1 MKQMFALFLAV
12 CLLLSV
18 PACAQEEED
27 TVLEFSAQEAGTQE
41 TPWAYPIAR
50 EILEDP
56 DGVILLVNKENLLDK
71 TYPPE
76 ETLVDISL
84 RKTSSSNMQGRD
96 IAVEALGRL
105 FEGAEAAGY
114 TLYVDSA
121 YRSYRT
127 QEVMHYNRVESMGY
141 DDGYVQSAGASEHQ
155 TGMAFDV
162 VNKEWADRKL
172 NSEFANTQEAQWMAS
187 NCAQYGFII
196 RYPADKEEITGIA
209 YEPWHLR
216 YVGEEVA
223 GYIMEN
229 SLTLEEFTEEYLR
242 AIDMYEAGQVWGEP
256 IELPQIE
263 TYEEETDSFVF

>member
-1 MKQMFALFLAV
+1 M
-12 CLLLSV
+12 
-18 PACAQEEED
+18 
-27 TVLEFSAQEAGTQE
+27 
-41 TPWAYPIAR
+41 
-50 EILEDP
+50 
-56 DGVILLVNKENLLDK
+56 ILLVNKENLLDK

-172 NSEFANTQEAQWMAS
+172 NSEFANTQEAQ
-187 NCAQYGFII
+187 
-196 RYPADKEEITGIA
+196 
-209 YEPWHLR
+209 
-216 YVGEEVA
+216 
-223 GYIMEN
+223 
-229 SLTLEEFTEEYLR
+229 
-242 AIDMYEAGQVWGEP
+242 
-256 IELPQIE
+256 
-263 TYEEETDSFVF
+263 

>member
-1 MKQMFALFLAV
+1 M
-12 CLLLSV
+12 
-18 PACAQEEED
+18 
-27 TVLEFSAQEAGTQE
+27 
-41 TPWAYPIAR
+41 
-50 EILEDP
+50 
-56 DGVILLVNKENLLDK
+56 
-71 TYPPE
+71 
-76 ETLVDISL
+76 
-84 RKTSSSNMQGRD
+84 
-96 IAVEALGRL
+96 
-105 FEGAEAAGY
+105 AA
-114 TLYVDSA
+114 
-121 YRSYRT
+121 
-127 QEVMHYNRVESMGY
+127 
-141 DDGYVQSAGASEHQ
+141 
-155 TGMAFDV
+155 
-162 VNKEWADRKL
+162 
-172 NSEFANTQEAQWMAS
+172 